1 MVASSGIRRLRY
13 IWVHNPRIKYCQS
26 GEHSLLMIDKIFAA
40 PELPGL
46 ILLLVAF
53 SAGGLLPQTMLRL
66 NHSRARG
73 DYCRPLH
80 ALAD

>member
-1 MVASSGIRRLRY
+1 
-13 IWVHNPRIKYCQS
+13 
-26 GEHSLLMIDKIFAA
+26 MIDKIFAA

-80 ALAD
+80 ALAE